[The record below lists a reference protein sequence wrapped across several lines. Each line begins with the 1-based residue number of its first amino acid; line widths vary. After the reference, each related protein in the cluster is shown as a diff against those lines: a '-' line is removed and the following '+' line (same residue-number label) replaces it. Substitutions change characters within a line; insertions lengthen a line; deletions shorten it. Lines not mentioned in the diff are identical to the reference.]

1 MNKRII
7 LSWLCLLPP
16 LLLVL
21 YIVLFQKI
29 IGIDWIKNLVFTIII
44 ILFLINIFYSLFVPF
59 ILCTP
64 KSKLPKKIDSINFN
78 GKIKVIEIRKGIFNV
93 MLEHK
98 KEFIIDMRGWIFKK
112 TYVRDILLMYYHLNY
127 YNMQKHKSFKCLSKK
142 YFTGENKQLIFILKS
157 GKDKYMW
164 LIKDGKE
171 KRSFLCDIKIF
182 FTCTGAL
189 KLRNKYEPDEHI
201 INTVPTMYI

>member
-1 MNKRII
+1 
-7 LSWLCLLPP
+7 
-16 LLLVL
+16 
-21 YIVLFQKI
+21 
-29 IGIDWIKNLVFTIII
+29 
-44 ILFLINIFYSLFVPF
+44 
-59 ILCTP
+59 
-64 KSKLPKKIDSINFN
+64 
-78 GKIKVIEIRKGIFNV
+78 
-93 MLEHK
+93 
-98 KEFIIDMRGWIFKK
+98 
-112 TYVRDILLMYYHLNY
+112 MYYHLNY

-142 YFTGENKQLIFILKS
+142 YLTGENKQLIFILKS